1 MPGREWR
8 AEEDAFLAGE
18 RKKVQARVG
27 DALADFVGDLVK
39 PVTLFATLTFDP
51 SNIRLSG
58 PMEGKDRREVMEVPA
73 VSTWCARRRFAY
85 FLRHASK
92 ACRRPVVGVI
102 AMDFHKLGNPHG
114 HGVLGIEG
122 GLVYPDIE
130 ALSLL
135 WRDTRGNGFIRLE
148 EPLSDQDVTKYCAKY
163 MAKDAGDLVFSSGLA
178 SGATLG
184 RTL

>member
-1 MPGREWR
+1 MPQGEWR

-18 RKKVQARVG
+18 RKRLQTRVG
-27 DALADFVGDLVK
+27 EAMGDFIGDLVK

-58 PMEGKDRREVMEVPA
+58 PMEGARGEVTEVPA
-73 VSTWCARRRFAY
+73 VSTWCARRRFVY

-92 ACRRPVVGVI
+92 ACRAPVVGVI

-135 WRDTRGNGFIRLE
+135 WRDTRGNGWIRLE
-148 EPLSDQDVTKYCAKY
+148 EPLSDEDVTRYCAKY
-163 MAKDAGDLVFSSGLA
+163 MAKDAGDLVFSSAL
-178 SGATLG
+178 T
-184 RTL
+184 RP